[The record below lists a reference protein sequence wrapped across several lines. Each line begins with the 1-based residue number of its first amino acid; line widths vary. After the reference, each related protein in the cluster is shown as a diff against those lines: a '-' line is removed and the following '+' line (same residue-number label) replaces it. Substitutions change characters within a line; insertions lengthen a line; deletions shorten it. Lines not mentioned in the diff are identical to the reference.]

1 MSFWKKISSLCWKIA
16 APMAALVAVLALCP
30 TGLLVTTRVPRGGRP
45 VLSAEVSAK
54 DRTAGGEAPP
64 LSPIPLTILS
74 GFLGAGKTTLLSH
87 VLNNKE
93 GTRVGVVVN
102 DVAAVNIDAKLV
114 TRGGTVASDGG
125 DGSVLD
131 AWAEDMV
138 QLSNGCACCSAGD
151 DLLSSLAELISLSFV
166 RGEMSSHR
174 RRQQSP
180 LAIAAKRAAG
190 SVAAHAD

>member
-1 MSFWKKISSLCWKIA
+1 MAASLLAVLSLCPA
-16 APMAALVAVLALCP
+16 GLVLPPRA
-30 TGLLVTTRVPRGGRP
+30 PRGGRS
-45 VLSAEVSAK
+45 VLSAEVVADS
-54 DRTAGGEAPP
+54 RTAGGAAPP

-93 GTRVGVVVN
+93 GTKVGVVVN

-114 TRGGTVASDGG
+114 TRGGTAARDGG
-125 DGSVLD
+125 DASGLD
-131 AWAEDMV
+131 AWGEDML

-166 RGEMSSHR
+166 RGEQRSRPVLLSGGKRARCHR
-174 RRQQSP
+174 CRQKTTRQQKP
-180 LAIAAKRAAG
+180 KTKL
-190 SVAAHAD
+190 

>member
-1 MSFWKKISSLCWKIA
+1 
-16 APMAALVAVLALCP
+16 MAVSLVAVLALWP
-30 TGLLVTTRVPRGGRP
+30 PGLVMPSRVPRGGRP
-45 VLSAEVSAK
+45 VLSVEVAAEGRA
-54 DRTAGGEAPP
+54 AGGEAPP
-64 LSPIPLTILS
+64 LSRIPLTILS

-93 GTRVGVVVN
+93 GTKVGVVVN

-114 TRGGTVASDGG
+114 TRGGTAASDGG
-125 DGSVLD
+125 GGSGLE

-166 RGEMSSHR
+166 RGELR
-174 RRQQSP
+174 R
-180 LAIAAKRAAG
+180 LAPPGHQRTR
-190 SVAAHAD
+190 